1 MTKERSA
8 GAVIYR
14 VEGDKIYYL
23 LLFYCQ
29 KHWDFPKGH
38 LENNETDEQAAK
50 REVGEETG
58 LIDIRLIH
66 GFKQEIKYYF
76 RGKNKEGQK
85 HLISKVVAFFLA
97 ETKTKEVKISAE
109 HESFEWLEYLE
120 ALERVTFKN
129 SKNILARAD
138 KFLKKNILHGK

>member
-14 VEGDKIYYL
+14 TEGGKIYYL
-23 LLFYCQ
+23 LLFYSQ

-38 LENNETDEQAAK
+38 LENNETDEQAAR

-58 LIDIRLIH
+58 LTDIRLIH

-76 RGKNKEGQK
+76 RGKNQQGQK
-85 HLISKVVAFFLA
+85 HLISKVVVFFLA
-97 ETKTKEVKISAE
+97 ETKTKEVKISNE
-109 HESFEWLEYLE
+109 HEAFEWLPYEE
-120 ALERVTFKN
+120 ALERITFKN
-129 SKNILARAD
+129 SKNILAKAHN
-138 KFLKKNILHGK
+138 FLFKK